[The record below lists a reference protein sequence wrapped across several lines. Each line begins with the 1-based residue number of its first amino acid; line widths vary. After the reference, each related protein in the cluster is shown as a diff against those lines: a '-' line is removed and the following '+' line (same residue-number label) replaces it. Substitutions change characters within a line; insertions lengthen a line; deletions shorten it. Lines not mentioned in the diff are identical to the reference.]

1 MAEYEMKQQNRQSR
15 ASANNELRN
24 KHFRGFV
31 DNRKTSYPPI
41 VQFDGPVRNSNMKF
55 SHDLL
60 LRHLYGGG
68 REIEENDHNSPNAIL
83 GWDSMQ
89 TFDTIGDTLK
99 NFKVVMHHN
108 SHSSD
113 HSPSNDYTANQLT
126 TSGVDTCTIVVI
138 SRGQKNLMAHM
149 NIGSR
154 NPGDRELENIKRE
167 IPRLDE
173 ANAPPQIFISLLDD
187 RKMSEGRA
195 KFARELIGYYYNVK
209 ITQDINKTN
218 GKLEEELTNGIVDG
232 KENIHILVRPNS
244 LIGYAQHPEI
254 GVYLNGGELHIFG
267 SFSNSLKNEQ
277 KISDV
282 DKQRDFDLPLNA
294 PQEKFNSL
302 SQREKALLELAS
314 QEQSPSQ
321 YQNPLQ
327 DLKPVPL
334 QESYP
339 IPRHRASHHYINP
352 FFLKGMLHP

>member
-1 MAEYEMKQQNRQSR
+1 MAEYEMKQRSRQSR
-15 ASANNELRN
+15 AITNNELGS

-60 LRHLYGGG
+60 LRHLYQGGG
-68 REIEENDHNSPNAIL
+68 EIQENDFNSPNAIL

-89 TFDTIGDTLK
+89 TFDTIGDTMK
-99 NFKVVMHHN
+99 NFKIVMKFN
-108 SHSSD
+108 NLTPDSVA
-113 HSPSNDYTANQLT
+113 SPINDYTANQLT

-138 SRGQKNLMAHM
+138 SRDQKSLMAHLD
-149 NIGSR
+149 GSK
-154 NPGDRELENIKRE
+154 LEDGLKNIKQE
-167 IPRLDE
+167 IPVSE
-173 ANAPPQIFISLLDD
+173 EKPQIFISVYDD
-187 RKMSEGRA
+187 RKHGAKRA
-195 KFARELIGYYYNVK
+195 IFAKQLIEYYYPSTPIPNIEEDEGELENKLITGLPPNHNVR
-209 ITQDINKTN
+209 
-218 GKLEEELTNGIVDG
+218 
-232 KENIHILVRPNS
+232 ILVRSDNE
-244 LIGYAQHPEI
+244 GNNVQHPEI
-254 GVYLNGGELHIFG
+254 GVYLHNGELHIFG

-294 PQEKFNSL
+294 PQEEFNSL

-321 YQNPLQ
+321 YQSPLQ
-327 DLKPVPL
+327 DLEPVPL

-339 IPRHRASHHYINP
+339 VPRHRASHHYINP

>member
-1 MAEYEMKQQNRQSR
+1 MAEYEMKQRSRQSR
-15 ASANNELRN
+15 AITNNELGSKN
-24 KHFRGFV
+24 FRGFV

-60 LRHLYGGG
+60 LRHLYQGGS
-68 REIEENDHNSPNAIL
+68 EIQENDFNSPNAIL

-89 TFDTIGDTLK
+89 TFDAIGDTLK

-149 NIGSR
+149 DIGSK
-154 NPGDRELENIKRE
+154 NPGDKELDNIKKE
-167 IPRLDE
+167 IPVSE
-173 ANAPPQIFISLLDD
+173 EKPQIFISLYDD
-187 RKMSEGRA
+187 RKHGA
-195 KFARELIGYYYNVK
+195 KRVIFAKQLIEYYYPSTPIPNIEEDKSELASKLMTGLPPNHNVR
-209 ITQDINKTN
+209 
-218 GKLEEELTNGIVDG
+218 
-232 KENIHILVRPNS
+232 ILVRSDNE
-244 LIGYAQHPEI
+244 GNNVQHPEI
-254 GVYLNGGELHIFG
+254 GVYLYNGELHIFG

-294 PQEKFNSL
+294 PQEEFNSL

-327 DLKPVPL
+327 DLEPVPL

-339 IPRHRASHHYINP
+339 VPRHRASHHYINP

>member
-1 MAEYEMKQQNRQSR
+1 MAEYARTQQNQQNRIITNSKLGSKQFKR
-15 ASANNELRN
+15 
-24 KHFRGFV
+24 FV
-31 DNRKTSYPPI
+31 DNRKISYPPI
-41 VQFDGPVRNSNMKF
+41 VQFDGPVRNSNTKF
-55 SHDLL
+55 EYDRPLSDLY
-60 LRHLYGGG
+60 YGGSAVH
-68 REIEENDHNSPNAIL
+68 ENDYKSPNAIL
-83 GWDSMQ
+83 GWASMQ
-89 TFDTIGDTLK
+89 TFDAIGDAMK

-108 SHSSD
+108 SD
-113 HSPSNDYTANQLT
+113 PGDDSPSNDYTANQLT

-149 NIGSR
+149 NIGPR

-173 ANAPPQIFISLLDD
+173 ANAPLQIFISLLDD

-209 ITQDINKTN
+209 ITQDVNKTN

-254 GVYLNGGELHIFG
+254 GVYLYNGELHIFG
-267 SFSNSLKNEQ
+267 SFSNSLENEQ

-282 DKQRDFDLPLNA
+282 DKLRDFDLPLNA
-294 PQEKFNSL
+294 PQEEFNSL
-302 SQREKALLELAS
+302 SQREKTLLELAP

-321 YQNPLQ
+321 YQSPLQ
-327 DLKPVPL
+327 DLEPVPL

-339 IPRHRASHHYINP
+339 VPRHRASHHYINP